1 MLGGYIGVNGSA
13 VCNLQNWP
21 KKEGVVVARHRKSR
35 LKGEKSCDGKNRK
48 INNQRVLLYFNQ
60 KALDK
65 SRLNYDHGASQQV
78 KESYDIVERS
88 VRPWDKGIGVVC
100 HRKHSKIEDKK

>member
-1 MLGGYIGVNGSA
+1 MLGRYIGINGSA
-13 VCNLQNWP
+13 VYNFQNWP

-35 LKGEKSCDGKNRK
+35 LKSEKSYDEKNRK
-48 INNQRVLLYFNQ
+48 INNQQALLYFNQ

-78 KESYDIVERS
+78 KESYDIVECS
-88 VRPWDKGIGVVC
+88 VKSWDKGIGVVC
-100 HRKHSKIEDKK
+100 HRIIAEIKDKK